1 MLRRKGWYSRTVSVL
16 CAAALLCGS
25 FAGCKGNSAKPAAG
39 TASAG
44 AASGGET
51 AKASDEKVSFNIIVP
66 YQDEQAKEG
75 NIVEK
80 TLEEKTNSEINIQWT
95 PMISYGD
102 KYNVLMSSGQL
113 PDVLLVA
120 DLKGAT
126 YLDAARNDQFWDLT
140 SYLKSG
146 EYSGF
151 ANINSVSL
159 ANSATDGKNYVIPRE
174 RTVKRKDVCYR
185 ADWAKKAGLDAP
197 DTLDKLYKMAKTFAE
212 GDFDGNGKKDTIGLL
227 LGTVSDGGGETI
239 DCLNELVVANGGFN
253 GWGLQDGKLAADLT
267 TPEYFDTIKM
277 LRDMCSEGIVSKD
290 FAIVKT
296 TAQMSDYVDKERA
309 GLWLSYGLPGLSD
322 PVLKAKQKADPN
334 VKRDDIYGFTYL
346 KDKNGN
352 PRIPAE
358 TGYNAGFAI
367 PKSSIKEEGKL
378 KGILRVFDYICS
390 KDGQRLINNGIE
402 GRHYKL
408 LSDSDNTCELISDTS
423 GQDLIKEFNC
433 MNQMSCAGNYCLGS
447 VSDEI
452 GKRLAKERITYEDAD
467 LIKDLSA
474 PLVSE
479 TASDKMPTL
488 NKNFDTSLFKYIL
501 GQTSDS
507 DFEAA
512 VQKWK
517 ADGGDQISQEYTEA
531 YQKAQQK

>member
-1 MLRRKGWYSRTVSVL
+1 MFRKCWFSKTIGVL
-16 CAAALLCGS
+16 CAAAVLCGS
-25 FAGCKGNSAKPAAG
+25 FAGCRGNSVQQTDNTASAG
-39 TASAG
+39 TASGEKAPE
-44 AASGGET
+44 ASE
-51 AKASDEKVSFNIIVP
+51 EKVSFDIIVP

-113 PDVLLVA
+113 PDVLLIA

-126 YLDAARNDQFWDLT
+126 FLDAARNDQFWDLT
-140 SYLKSG
+140 SYLRGSSDYKSL
-146 EYSGF
+146 E
-151 ANINSVSL
+151 NINEVAI
-159 ANSATDGKNYVIPRE
+159 ANSKTDGKNYVIPRE

-185 ADWAKKAGLDAP
+185 ADWAKKAGLEVP
-197 DTLDKLYKMAKTFAE
+197 DTLEKVYKMAKTFAE

-227 LGTVSDGGGETI
+227 LGTVADAGGQTI

-253 GWGLQDGKLAADLT
+253 GWGLQDNKLVADLT
-267 TPEYFDTIKM
+267 TTEYFDTIKW
-277 LRDMCSEGIVSKD
+277 LRNMCAEGIVSKD

-334 VKRDDIYGFTYL
+334 VKREDIYGFTYL
-346 KDKNGN
+346 KDKSGN

-358 TGYNAGFAI
+358 TGYNAGYAI
-367 PKSSIKEEGKL
+367 PKSSVKDEGKL
-378 KGILRVFDYICS
+378 KGILRVFDYICT

-402 GRHYKL
+402 GRHYKKV
-408 LSDSDNTCELISDTS
+408 DETTCEEITS
-423 GQDLIKEFNC
+423 GSDGGSLIKEFNC
-433 MNQMSCAGNYCLGS
+433 MNQMSCAGNYVLTS
-447 VSDEI
+447 ASDDI
-452 GKRLAKERITYEDAD
+452 GKRLAEERNTYGESD

-488 NKNFDTSLFKYIL
+488 SKNFDTALFKYIL
-501 GQTSDS
+501 GQTDDS

-517 ADGGDQISQEYTEA
+517 TDGGDQVTKEYSEA
-531 YQKAQQK
+531 YQKSQQK